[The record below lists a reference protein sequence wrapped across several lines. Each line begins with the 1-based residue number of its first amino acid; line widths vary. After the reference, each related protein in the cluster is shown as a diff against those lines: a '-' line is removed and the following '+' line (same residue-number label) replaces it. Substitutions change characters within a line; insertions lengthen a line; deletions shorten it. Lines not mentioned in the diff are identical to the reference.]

1 MAMADIS
8 DFMKVH
14 LKKAEILYDKRALNA
29 QKITGTEAELDEYEM
44 TLFQQLVLHILQQ
57 KSQDIISFNEE

>member
-1 MAMADIS
+1 M
-8 DFMKVH
+8 
-14 LKKAEILYDKRALNA
+14 YDKRALNA